1 MGMWGMTVIYCWDV
15 VSLNTNEDVGNDSN
29 LLLGRGQSN
38 YQWECGDDSN
48 KLLGRCQS
56 AYQ

>member
-1 MGMWGMTVIYCWDV
+1 MTVIYCWDV